1 VPQRALQWRIG
12 DRPAAS
18 VRRLSRL
25 VVAVLIVL
33 ALPVPALAESES
45 SLRSKIE
52 RSRDRERAL
61 AGAAARLGQL
71 ADRAGREVA
80 IVQGR
85 LAEVESDLAS
95 AEARLASTRDRLA
108 TGRRRLVRLQRR
120 HAEGRELLAAQ
131 LVAAYKADPPDIVS
145 LVLGADSFA
154 DLIEGIAFARRIRDR
169 NAEIVGRV
177 RDARV
182 RTRHL
187 ASVLGRLAAERREDT
202 QAIAARRAAL
212 ASMRDGLA
220 ARQSTLARAEAA
232 RTSALAGTRSGRITA
247 QRALHRLIEERR
259 RAAAIASAGPGGPWA
274 IPWPIVQCESGGQNL
289 PPNGAGA
296 SGYYQMLPE
305 TWNGLGGST
314 PHAYLAPKPEQDRLA
329 AALWAGGAGA
339 HNWACARMV

>member
-1 VPQRALQWRIG
+1 
-12 DRPAAS
+12 
-18 VRRLSRL
+18 LSRL
-25 VVAVLIVL
+25 AIVS
-33 ALPVPALAESES
+33 ALVALAGAALIAVAPAGDARAQSES

-61 AGAAARLGQL
+61 EGAAARLGAL
-71 ADRAGREVA
+71 AERAGREVA

-85 LAEVESDLAS
+85 LAAVEADLAS
-95 AEARLASTRDRLA
+95 AEARLAGTRERLG
-108 TGRRRLVRLQRR
+108 TGRRRLVRLRRR
-120 HAEGRELLAAQ
+120 HADGRELLAAQ

-154 DLIEGIAFARRIRDR
+154 DLIERIAFARRIRDR
-169 NAEIVGRV
+169 NAEIVARV

-187 ASVLGRLAAERREDT
+187 ASVLGRLAAKRREDA

-212 ASMRDGLA
+212 AAMRDGLA
-220 ARQSTLARAEAA
+220 ARQATLVSARAAQT
-232 RTSALAGTRSGRITA
+232 RALAGTRSGRASA
-247 QRALHRLIEERR
+247 QRALDRLIAERR
-259 RAAAIASAGPGGPWA
+259 RAAEVAAAGPGGPWA

-296 SGYYQMLPE
+296 SGYYQMLPA
-305 TWNGLGGST
+305 TWKGLGGST
-314 PHAYLAPKPEQDRLA
+314 PHAYLASKAEQDRLA

-339 HNWACARMV
+339 HNWVCAGLV